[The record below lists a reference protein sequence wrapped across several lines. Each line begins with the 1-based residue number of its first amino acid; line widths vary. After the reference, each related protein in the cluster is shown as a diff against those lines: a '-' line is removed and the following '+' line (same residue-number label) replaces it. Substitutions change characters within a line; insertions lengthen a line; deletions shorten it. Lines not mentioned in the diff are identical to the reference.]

1 MKEFLKSL
9 DNLPLLVKLILCI
22 PAIHIVWGIY
32 RIISALDAG
41 NVVALIIHIILLF
54 IPIMWIVDFVMILLT
69 DNVLKLA

>member
-41 NVVALIIHIILLF
+41 NAVALIIHIILLF

>member
-54 IPIMWIVDFVMILLT
+54 IPIMWIVDIFMILLT

>member
-22 PAIHIVWGIY
+22 PAIHIVWGVY

-54 IPIMWIVDFVMILLT
+54 IPIMWIVDIFMILLT
-69 DNVLKLA
+69 DSVLKLA